1 MSEMIYLDN
10 NSTTPLL
17 PEAWEAMHPY
27 FLTSWGNPSSSYRFG
42 AQVKSRVEDARV
54 QVASLIGAEP
64 NEVLF
69 TSSATESN
77 NSGIDAALKASP
89 GKRHIVTSSI
99 EHSAVLNYCKS
110 AEQRGYKVTY
120 LKVGMSGTVNIDE
133 LTRAITKDT
142 AVVTIMW
149 ANNETGVINPM
160 GEIAEL
166 CKDRRVLLHCD
177 AAQAVGKVKV
187 DLSKLQINYLTI
199 SAHKMYGP
207 KGIGALFIKKGTPFE
222 AMVIGGRQENGRRG
236 GTENVPAIIGFG
248 KAAEVAQAQLGK
260 RNESVSRLRDALE
273 SRIKEEIP
281 SLEIYGQNSE
291 RLPNTTNIGFAGI
304 DADSMVAYLDSQGIC
319 VSSGSA
325 CLAQALAPSYVIQAM
340 TQSNAKAKEVVRFS
354 LSHKNTEKEINEVSK
369 KVIEGVSR
377 LK

>member
-1 MSEMIYLDN
+1 MSKMIYLDN

-17 PEAWEAMHPY
+17 PEAWEAMQPY

-42 AQVKSRVEDARV
+42 AQVKSGVEDARE
-54 QVASLIGAEP
+54 QVASLIEAEAD
-64 NEVLF
+64 EVLF

-99 EHSAVLNYCKS
+99 EHSAVLNYCKN

-120 LKVGMSGTVNIDE
+120 LKVGLSGAINIDE
-133 LTRAITKDT
+133 LTQVITKDT

-149 ANNETGVINPM
+149 ANNETGVINPV
-160 GEIAEL
+160 GKIAEV
-166 CKDRRVLLHCD
+166 CKDRGVLFHCD

-187 DLSKLQINYLTI
+187 DLSELQINYLTI

-222 AMVIGGRQENGRRG
+222 AMFIGGRQENGRRG

-260 RNESVSRLRDALE
+260 RNESVSRLRDVLE

-281 SLEIYGQNSE
+281 SLKIYGQNSE
-291 RLPNTTNIGFAGI
+291 RLPNTSNIGFAGI

-325 CLAQALAPSYVIQAM
+325 CLAQALAPSHVIQAM

>member
-17 PEAWEAMHPY
+17 PEAWEAMQPY

-54 QVASLIGAEP
+54 QVASLIGAEA

-120 LKVGMSGTVNIDE
+120 LKVGMSGAVNIDK

-160 GEIAEL
+160 GEIAEV

-187 DLSKLQINYLTI
+187 DLSELEINYLTI

-207 KGIGALFIKKGTPFE
+207 KGIGALFIKKGTSFE

-281 SLEIYGQNSE
+281 RLEVYGQNSE
-291 RLPNTTNIGFAGI
+291 RLPNTTSIGFAGI

-325 CLAQALAPSYVIQAM
+325 CLAQALAPSHVIQAM

>member
-1 MSEMIYLDN
+1 MSKMIYLDN

-17 PEAWEAMHPY
+17 PEAWEAMQPY

-42 AQVKSRVEDARV
+42 AQVKSGVEDARE
-54 QVASLIGAEP
+54 QVASLIGAEAD
-64 NEVLF
+64 EVLF

-77 NSGIDAALKASP
+77 NSGIGAALKASP

-99 EHSAVLNYCKS
+99 EHSAVLNYCKN

-120 LKVGMSGTVNIDE
+120 LKVGLSGAVNIDE
-133 LTRAITKDT
+133 LTQVITKDT

-149 ANNETGVINPM
+149 ANNETGVINPV
-160 GEIAEL
+160 GKIAEV
-166 CKDRRVLLHCD
+166 CKDRGVLFHCD

-187 DLSKLQINYLTI
+187 DLSELQISYLTI

-248 KAAEVAQAQLGK
+248 KAAEVAQVQLGK
-260 RNESVSRLRDALE
+260 RNESVSRLRDVLE
-273 SRIKEEIP
+273 SRIKDEIP
-281 SLEIYGQNSE
+281 SLKIYGQNSE
-291 RLPNTTNIGFAGI
+291 RLPNTSNIGFAGI

-325 CLAQALAPSYVIQAM
+325 CLAQALAPSHVIQAM

>member
-1 MSEMIYLDN
+1 MSKMIYLDN

-17 PEAWEAMHPY
+17 PEAWEAMQPY

-42 AQVKSRVEDARV
+42 AQVKSRVEDARE
-54 QVASLIGAEP
+54 QVASLIGAEA

-89 GKRHIVTSSI
+89 DKRHIVTSLI
-99 EHSAVLNYCKS
+99 EHSAVLNYCKN

-120 LKVGMSGTVNIDE
+120 LKVGMNGAVNVDE
-133 LTRAITKDT
+133 LTRAITKGT

-149 ANNETGVINPM
+149 ANNETGVINPV
-160 GEIAEL
+160 GEIAEV
-166 CKDRRVLLHCD
+166 CKHRGALFHCD

-187 DLSKLQINYLTI
+187 DLTELEINYLTI

-207 KGIGALFIKKGTPFE
+207 KGVGALFIKKGTPFE
-222 AMVIGGRQENGRRG
+222 PMVIGGRQENGRRG

-260 RNESVSRLRDALE
+260 RRESVSRLRDALE

-281 SLEIYGQNSE
+281 SLEVYGQKSE

-325 CLAQALAPSYVIQAM
+325 CLAQALAPSHVIQAM
-340 TQSNAKAKEVVRFS
+340 TQSIAKAKEAVRFS
-354 LSHKNTEKEINEVSK
+354 LSHLNTENEIEIIKE
-369 KVIEGVSR
+369 KVISGSR
-377 LK
+377 MLQ

>member
-17 PEAWEAMHPY
+17 PEAWEAMQPY
-27 FLTSWGNPSSSYRFG
+27 FLKSWGNPSSSYRFG
-42 AQVKSRVEDARV
+42 AQVKSGVENARERVAN
-54 QVASLIGAEP
+54 LIGAEA

-77 NSGIDAALKASP
+77 NSGIEAALKASP
-89 GKRHIVTSSI
+89 GKRHIVTSLI

-120 LKVGMSGTVNIDE
+120 LKVGMSGAVNLDE
-133 LTRAITKDT
+133 LTQVITKDT

-149 ANNETGVINPM
+149 ANNETGVINPV
-160 GEIAEL
+160 EKIAEV
-166 CKDRRVLLHCD
+166 CKEKGILFHCD

-187 DLSKLQINYLTI
+187 DLSELQINYLTI

-207 KGIGALFIKKGTPFE
+207 KGIGALFVKKGTPFE
-222 AMVIGGRQENGRRG
+222 AMLIGGRQENGRRG

-248 KAAEVAQAQLGK
+248 KAAEVAQAQLIERK
-260 RNESVSRLRDALE
+260 EAVSSLRDTLE
-273 SRIKEEIP
+273 SRIKKEIP
-281 SLEIYGQNSE
+281 SVEIYGENSE

-325 CLAQALAPSYVIQAM
+325 CLAQALAPSHVIQAM
-340 TQSNAKAKEVVRFS
+340 TQSNAKARAAVRFS
-354 LSHKNTEKEINEVSK
+354 LSHKNTEKEINEVSE
-369 KVIEGVSR
+369 KVIAGVSR

>member
-1 MSEMIYLDN
+1 MSKMIYLDN

-17 PEAWEAMHPY
+17 PEAWEAMQPY

-42 AQVKSRVEDARV
+42 AQVKSGVEDARE
-54 QVASLIGAEP
+54 QVASLIEAEAD
-64 NEVLF
+64 EVLF

-99 EHSAVLNYCKS
+99 EHSAVLNYCKN

-120 LKVGMSGTVNIDE
+120 LKVGMSGAVNIDE
-133 LTRAITKDT
+133 LSQVITENT
-142 AVVTIMW
+142 AVVSIMW

-160 GEIAEL
+160 GKIADI
-166 CKDRRVLLHCD
+166 CKSRGVLLHCD
-177 AAQAVGKVKV
+177 AAQVVGKVKV
-187 DLSKLQINYLTI
+187 DLSELQINYLTI

-260 RNESVSRLRDALE
+260 RNESVSRLRDVLE

-281 SLEIYGQNSE
+281 SLKIYGQNSE
-291 RLPNTTNIGFAGI
+291 RLPNTSNIGFAGI

-325 CLAQALAPSYVIQAM
+325 CLAQALAPSHVIQAM

>member
-17 PEAWEAMHPY
+17 PEAWEAMQPY
-27 FLTSWGNPSSSYRFG
+27 FLKSWGNPSSPYRFG
-42 AQVKSRVEDARV
+42 AQVKSRVEDARE
-54 QVASLIGAEP
+54 QVASLIGAEA

-77 NSGIDAALKASP
+77 NSGIEAALKANP

-110 AEQRGYKVTY
+110 TEQRGYKVTY
-120 LKVGMSGTVNIDE
+120 LKVGMSGAVNIDE
-133 LTRAITKDT
+133 LTKVITKDT

-149 ANNETGVINPM
+149 ANNETGVINSM
-160 GEIAEL
+160 GEIAEV
-166 CKDRRVLLHCD
+166 CKDRGVLLHCD
-177 AAQAVGKVKV
+177 AAQAVGKIKV
-187 DLSKLQINYLTI
+187 DLSELQINYLTI

-207 KGIGALFIKKGTPFE
+207 KGIGALYIKKGTPFE
-222 AMVIGGRQENGRRG
+222 AMVVGGRQENGRRG

-248 KAAEVAQAQLGK
+248 KAAEVAQAELGK
-260 RNESVSRLRDALE
+260 RKESVSRLRDALE
-273 SRIKEEIP
+273 SQIKEEIP

-291 RLPNTTNIGFAGI
+291 RLPNTTNIGFPGI

-319 VSSGSA
+319 ISSGSA
-325 CLAQALAPSYVIQAM
+325 CLAQALAPSHVIQAM
-340 TQSNAKAKEVVRFS
+340 TQSNAKAKEAVRLS
-354 LSHKNTEKEINEVSK
+354 LSHKNNEKEVNEVSK

>member
-187 DLSKLQINYLTI
+187 DLSELEINYLTI

>member
-17 PEAWEAMHPY
+17 PEAWEAMQPY

-42 AQVKSRVEDARV
+42 AQVKSRVEDAREK
-54 QVASLIGAEP
+54 VASLIGAEA

-120 LKVGMSGTVNIDE
+120 LKVGMSGAVNIDE
-133 LTRAITKDT
+133 LTKVITKDT

-160 GEIAEL
+160 GEIAEV

-187 DLSKLQINYLTI
+187 DLSELEINYLTI

-281 SLEIYGQNSE
+281 SLEIYGQKSE

-325 CLAQALAPSYVIQAM
+325 CLAQALAPSHVIQAM
-340 TQSNAKAKEVVRFS
+340 TQSIARAKEAVRFS
-354 LSHKNTEKEINEVSK
+354 LSHLNTENEIEIIKE
-369 KVIEGVSR
+369 KVISGSR
-377 LK
+377 MLQ

>member
-1 MSEMIYLDN
+1 
-10 NSTTPLL
+10 
-17 PEAWEAMHPY
+17 
-27 FLTSWGNPSSSYRFG
+27 
-42 AQVKSRVEDARV
+42 
-54 QVASLIGAEP
+54 
-64 NEVLF
+64 
-69 TSSATESN
+69 
-77 NSGIDAALKASP
+77 
-89 GKRHIVTSSI
+89 
-99 EHSAVLNYCKS
+99 
-110 AEQRGYKVTY
+110 
-120 LKVGMSGTVNIDE
+120 
-133 LTRAITKDT
+133 
-142 AVVTIMW
+142 
-149 ANNETGVINPM
+149 M
-160 GEIAEL
+160 GEITEV
-166 CKDRRVLLHCD
+166 CKDRGVLLHCD

-187 DLSKLQINYLTI
+187 DLSELQINYLTI

-260 RNESVSRLRDALE
+260 RKDSVSRLRDALE
-273 SRIKEEIP
+273 SRISKEIP
-281 SLEIYGQNSE
+281 SLEIYGKNSE

-325 CLAQALAPSYVIQAM
+325 CLAQALAPSHVIQAM
-340 TQSNAKAKEVVRFS
+340 TQSNAKAKEAVRFS

-369 KVIEGVSR
+369 KVIDGVSR

>member
-1 MSEMIYLDN
+1 MSKMIYLDN

-17 PEAWEAMHPY
+17 PEAWEAMQPY

-42 AQVKSRVEDARV
+42 AQVKSGVEDARE
-54 QVASLIGAEP
+54 QVASLIEAEAD
-64 NEVLF
+64 EVLF

-99 EHSAVLNYCKS
+99 EHSAVLNYCKN

-120 LKVGMSGTVNIDE
+120 LKVGLSGAINIDE
-133 LTRAITKDT
+133 LTQVITKDT

-149 ANNETGVINPM
+149 ANNETGVINPV
-160 GEIAEL
+160 GKIAEV
-166 CKDRRVLLHCD
+166 CKDRGVLFHCD

-187 DLSKLQINYLTI
+187 DLSELQINYLTI

-207 KGIGALFIKKGTPFE
+207 KGIGALFIKKGTSFE

-260 RNESVSRLRDALE
+260 RNESVSRLRDVLE

-281 SLEIYGQNSE
+281 SLKIYGQNSE
-291 RLPNTTNIGFAGI
+291 RLPNTSNIGFAGI

-325 CLAQALAPSYVIQAM
+325 CLAQALAPSHVIQAM

>member
-17 PEAWEAMHPY
+17 PEAWEAMQPY
-27 FLTSWGNPSSSYRFG
+27 FHTSWGNPSSSYRFG
-42 AQVKSRVEDARV
+42 AQVKSEVESAREQIAKLV
-54 QVASLIGAEP
+54 GAESD
-64 NEVLF
+64 EVLF
-69 TSSATESN
+69 TSCATESN

-120 LKVGMSGTVNIDE
+120 LKVGMSGAVNIDE
-133 LTRAITKDT
+133 LTQAITKDT
-142 AVVTIMW
+142 VVVSIMW
-149 ANNETGVINPM
+149 ANNETGVINPV
-160 GEIAEL
+160 GKISEA
-166 CKDRRVLLHCD
+166 CKDRGVLFHCD
-177 AAQAVGKVKV
+177 AAQAVGRVKV
-187 DLSKLQINYLTI
+187 DLAELEINYLTI

-222 AMVIGGRQENGRRG
+222 AMVIGGRQESGRRA

-248 KAAEVAQAQLGK
+248 KAAEVAQVQLGK
-260 RNESVSRLRDALE
+260 RKVSVSRLRDALE

-291 RLPNTTNIGFAGI
+291 RLPNTTNIGFAGV

-325 CLAQALAPSYVIQAM
+325 CLAHALAPSHVIQAM
-340 TQSNAKAKEVVRFS
+340 TQSIAKAKEAVRFS

-369 KVIEGVSR
+369 KVIDGVSR

>member
-1 MSEMIYLDN
+1 M
-10 NSTTPLL
+10 
-17 PEAWEAMHPY
+17 
-27 FLTSWGNPSSSYRFG
+27 
-42 AQVKSRVEDARV
+42 
-54 QVASLIGAEP
+54 
-64 NEVLF
+64 LF

-120 LKVGMSGTVNIDE
+120 LKVGMSGAVNIDE

-160 GEIAEL
+160 GEIAEV

-187 DLSKLQINYLTI
+187 DLSELEINYLTI

-325 CLAQALAPSYVIQAM
+325 CLAQALAPSHVIQAM

>member
-1 MSEMIYLDN
+1 MSKMIYLDN

-17 PEAWEAMHPY
+17 PEAWEAMQPY

-42 AQVKSRVEDARV
+42 AQVKIRVEDARE
-54 QVASLIGAEP
+54 QVASLIGAEA

-77 NSGIDAALKASP
+77 NSGIDAALRANPDKS
-89 GKRHIVTSSI
+89 HIVTSSI

-110 AEQRGYKVTY
+110 AEQKGYKVSY
-120 LKVGMSGTVNIDE
+120 LKVGMSGAVNIDE
-133 LTRAITKDT
+133 LSQVITENT
-142 AVVTIMW
+142 AVVSIMW

-160 GEIAEL
+160 GKIAAI
-166 CKDRRVLLHCD
+166 CKSRGVLLHCD

-187 DLSKLQINYLTI
+187 DLSELQINYLTI

-281 SLEIYGQNSE
+281 SLKIYGQNSE
-291 RLPNTTNIGFAGI
+291 RLPNTTNIGFDGVDS
-304 DADSMVAYLDSQGIC
+304 DAMVAYLDTNGIC

-325 CLAQALAPSYVIQAM
+325 CMTQAPTPSHVILAM
-340 TQSNAKAKEVVRFS
+340 TQSRERANEALRLS
-354 LSHKNTEKEINEVSK
+354 LSHLNSEKEMEVVAEKLFSGYK
-369 KVIEGVSR
+369 L